1 MFLRHA
7 RVARF
12 AAAYLLLFTASL
24 VLMVPKVNA
33 PETPFDETTSTN
45 EMVIQTDGASSD
57 NQCLDKAVSTPMM
70 FPQSGMINIRRIFP
84 VYARQLADS
93 HRFQELFELFC
104 TLLC

>member
-7 RVARF
+7 RTARF

-24 VLMVPKVNA
+24 VLMAPKVNA
-33 PETPFDETTSTN
+33 PETLFDETTLTN

-57 NQCLDKAVSTPMM
+57 NQRLDIAVSMPKM
-70 FPQSGMINIRRIFP
+70 FAQSGMIIVRGIFP
-84 VYARQLADS
+84 VYAGQLADS
-93 HRFQELFELFC
+93 HRFQELFC